1 MTRFKYIILLSFSI
15 MLGGLNACVSASNQR
30 ANLKQIYDQSAQYHE
45 PDRNPIIVIP
55 VSYTHLRAHETLR

>member
-1 MTRFKYIILLSFSI
+1 

-45 PDRNPIIVIP
+45 PDRNPIIVIFGICLL
-55 VSYTHLRAHETLR
+55 YTSDAADE